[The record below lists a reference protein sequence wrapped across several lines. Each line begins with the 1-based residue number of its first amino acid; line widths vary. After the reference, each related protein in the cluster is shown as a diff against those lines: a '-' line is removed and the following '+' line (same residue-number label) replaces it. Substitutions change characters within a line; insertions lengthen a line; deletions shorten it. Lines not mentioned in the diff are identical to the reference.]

1 MRWEAYEA
9 DRRIVISA
17 GLELILGNEPSEP
30 LVDSI
35 WALASPEVFAK
46 LTQDRDWPVDRYE
59 QWLVETATALLGSS
73 EVDGPRTRGSR
84 TSP

>member
-1 MRWEAYEA
+1 MKPIGASLSSPA
-9 DRRIVISA
+9 SSSSSGISHRS
-17 GLELILGNEPSEP
+17 L

-46 LTQDRDWPVDRYE
+46 LTQDRGWPVDRYE

-73 EVDGPRTRGSR
+73 EG
-84 TSP
+84 